1 MLTEFEKDPEGK
13 RLDGDE
19 WNDSVIN
26 ELQQRIYSSDAALS
40 LRDDQEFNSVIRGE
54 REWVPSGEDIA
65 ENLTL
70 LVNRKVI
77 RGMKGGYVVIR
88 FDTTF
93 ENKKFES
100 YYCVLKSNS
109 PMDELHVIEHSIPF
123 FLPVQELEKQHLG
136 KSSKLFFDHMGNVL
150 QAYISRREQVNELKK
165 RKGDLIGELYHSLSY
180 TLIEIMLKEP
190 GWQVGMSLAYHNSDS
205 ELPTQSNITV
215 WPLVA
220 HLVSQTAKNS
230 GRGVQKNA
238 AAFRLPINEALFRA
252 MPLPQVC
259 DELIIDLRDTLGLS
273 PLEQAIEAPSA
284 STQSPM
290 EIEIEAPMEF
300 SQEAPH

>member
-1 MLTEFEKDPEGK
+1 M
-13 RLDGDE
+13 
-19 WNDSVIN
+19 
-26 ELQQRIYSSDAALS
+26 
-40 LRDDQEFNSVIRGE
+40 
-54 REWVPSGEDIA
+54 
-65 ENLTL
+65 
-70 LVNRKVI
+70 
-77 RGMKGGYVVIR
+77 
-88 FDTTF
+88 
-93 ENKKFES
+93 
-100 YYCVLKSNS
+100 
-109 PMDELHVIEHSIPF
+109 
-123 FLPVQELEKQHLG
+123 
-136 KSSKLFFDHMGNVL
+136 
-150 QAYISRREQVNELKK
+150 NELKK